1 MTVSNPN
8 RDDLIRLVN
17 LGERAVRLGVS
28 IYAQIDIWERV
39 LNCAVEL
46 GDEHHFDRAD
56 RVLGILKGRLERQ

>member
-1 MTVSNPN
+1 
-8 RDDLIRLVN
+8 
-17 LGERAVRLGVS
+17 VRLGVS

>member
-17 LGERAVRLGVS
+17 LGERAFRLGVS

-39 LNCAVEL
+39 LNCAIEL
-46 GDEHHFDRAD
+46 NDEHFFDRAD
-56 RVLGILKGRLERQ
+56 RVLDILKGRLERQ